1 MTKLCF
7 RRNMNRNDKN
17 RIPGGGNLRALLPVA
32 LFIAIYAGGGIAIG
46 DIYAV
51 SMPLAL
57 LIALFAAIMQDRDES
72 FERRLGTAARGAGDP
87 NILIMCMIYLL
98 AGGFSAAAEAAGGV
112 SSTVN
117 MTLSFIPAN
126 FTVTGIFIM
135 GCFISL
141 AMGTS
146 VGTVAALTP
155 IAADISGK
163 TGISMPFMVGA
174 VVCGAMFGDNL
185 SFISD
190 TTIAAV
196 RTQGCNM
203 RDKFKANFRIVLP
216 AAAVT
221 AVLFYILAGGA
232 VYAPD
237 EELHYNVWQVIP
249 YLGVLIGALC
259 GVNVFVLLTGGI
271 VLSAA
276 AGLFTGTIEPAEV
289 IPVIGGGMSG
299 MYEIVVIA
307 ILASCM
313 SAMVKKNG
321 GFEWVLS
328 FVNRRMS
335 GSRAAQ
341 YGIAVLVG
349 LLDLASANN
358 TIAIVIAGPMAK
370 QISERHGI
378 PAERSASLLDIFGS
392 VVQGI
397 LPYGAQL
404 MTAAQIAGIA
414 AVSVLPSMFYPYLMG
429 LSAVLFIAFSG
440 RRKQKD

>member
-1 MTKLCF
+1 MKIK
-7 RRNMNRNDKN
+7 DKN
-17 RIPGGGNLRALLPVA
+17 TISGRGNGWALMPVA
-32 LFIAIYAGGGIAIG
+32 LFIALYVGGGIALG
-46 DIYAV
+46 DFYAI
-51 SMPLAL
+51 SMVLAL
-57 LIALFAAIMQDRDES
+57 LIALFAAIMQDRGES
-72 FERRLGTAARGAGDP
+72 FERRLGTAASGAGDP

-117 MTLSFIPAN
+117 LTLSFIPPN

-135 GCFISL
+135 GCFISM

-146 VGTVAALTP
+146 VGTVAALAP
-155 IAADISGK
+155 IAVDISNK
-163 TGISMPFMVGA
+163 TGISMPFIIGS

-203 RDKFKANFRIVLP
+203 RDKFKTNFLIVLP
-216 AAAVT
+216 AAVVT
-221 AVLFYILAGGA
+221 AVLFYVLAGESG
-232 VYAPD
+232 YTPD
-237 EELHYNVWQVIP
+237 EELPYNIWQVIP
-249 YLGVLIGALC
+249 YLGVLIGALF

-271 VLSAA
+271 AVSAA
-276 AGLFTGTIEPAEV
+276 AGLITGAVEPAELL
-289 IPVIGGGMSG
+289 PVIGSGMAD

-335 GSRAAQ
+335 GHRAAQ
-341 YGIAVLVG
+341 YGIALLVG
-349 LLDLASANN
+349 LLDLATANN
-358 TIAIVIAGPMAK
+358 TIAIVLAGPMAK
-370 QISERHGI
+370 QIADRRGI
-378 PAERSASLLDIFGS
+378 AATRSASLLDIFGS
-392 VVQGI
+392 VVQGV

-404 MTAAQIAGIA
+404 LTAAQIAGIT
-414 AVSVLPSMFYPYLMG
+414 AVSILPSMFYPYLMCI
-429 LSAVLFIAFSG
+429 SAVLFIAFSRG
-440 RRKQKD
+440 KPITVLNKR